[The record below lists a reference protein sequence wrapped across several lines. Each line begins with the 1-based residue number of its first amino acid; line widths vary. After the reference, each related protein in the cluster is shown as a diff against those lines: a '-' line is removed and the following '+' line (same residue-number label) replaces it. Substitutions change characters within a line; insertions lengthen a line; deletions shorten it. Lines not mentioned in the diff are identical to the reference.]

1 MIDFCLEAFVSVRKN
16 KTENGLTGSQL
27 KLFYVDWY
35 AVLFAFSL
43 FKNIC
48 SLYILNNCMKIFRL
62 HMVNI
67 QAPDIR

>member
-35 AVLFAFSL
+35 AVLFAFSIQ
-43 FKNIC
+43 KH
-48 SLYILNNCMKIFRL
+48 SLYTI
-62 HMVNI
+62 
-67 QAPDIR
+67 